1 MMNWVYDPKIA
12 AQIEAYVYYVCPVKG
27 ADVEIAK
34 IDSSAPSN
42 PLIFPTPD
50 IVAKQHNF
58 QFLSPD
64 LENTLKSL
72 FSDLQST

>member
-1 MMNWVYDPKIA
+1 
-12 AQIEAYVYYVCPVKG
+12 VKG
-27 ADVEIAK
+27 ADVEIKKLDETA
-34 IDSSAPSN
+34 ASN

-64 LENTLKSL
+64 LEQTLKDL
-72 FSDLQST
+72 YSDLAGT